1 MITLQCKLEF
11 QSSEDKR
18 KVLELTRRWSSC
30 LRYAY
35 NRLIEGYNPAYLR
48 KHLQKLFNLSS
59 KYVNDAIMR
68 AQYKIN
74 SMKALGNNPRKLI
87 FGGKKL
93 FFQLKKNHL
102 QGNKR
107 KKLYEEWKERRQGTA
122 YSRGQKHARG
132 NLNFRFFWIEN
143 QLYMRINVGKRNWI
157 YAKVKRKVKR
167 QKDKWINFANDLL
180 TAMETKRY
188 FPYSIELKLKN
199 GEVYAFITIEEKIPE
214 TCITKATGI
223 IGIDINASPFH
234 LALTEI
240 SQDGNL
246 LTYHRINLN
255 EFIGSSKEKRN
266 YLAWQV
272 AHKIIDFA
280 LQKNKAIAIENLK
293 KLPKGKRGD
302 GMAKLRRKF
311 QQWSYK
317 SILEKIEIL
326 ALRNGIEII
335 KVYPSFTSIIGK
347 LKYAPQYNIDKDI
360 AGAFVIGR
368 RALGFTEKLPKN
380 YKILSQDL
388 EFLMFSLA
396 RIEDKIEE
404 VKEKI
409 KKEGNEYKANALKM
423 KLKELKNNYSVLLKK
438 INFLQS
444 GKSEPISQQPVNR
457 GKERVRGNPSGLLN
471 NWRVLSIALAFSHLE
486 KTQRDFSPL
495 KRILISGDW
504 KGVATRVSPVT
515 WERDD

>member
-1 MITLQCKLEF
+1 V
-11 QSSEDKR
+11 
-18 KVLELTRRWSSC
+18 KVLDLMRRWSFC

-35 NRLIEGYNPAYLR
+35 NRLIEGYEPAYLR

-87 FGGKKL
+87 FGGKEL

-107 KKLYEEWKERRQGTA
+107 KKLYEEWKERRQGSA
-122 YSRGQKHARG
+122 YSRGQRHFQG

-143 QLYMRINVGKRNWI
+143 QLYLRINVGKRNWI
-157 YAKVKRKVKR
+157 YAKVRRKVKR
-167 QKDKWINFANDLL
+167 QKDKWINFVNDLL

-188 FPYSIELKLKN
+188 FPYSVELKFKN
-199 GEVYAFITIEEKIPE
+199 GEVYAYIAIEEKVPE
-214 TCITKATGI
+214 ICVTKATGI

-234 LALTEI
+234 FALAEI
-240 SQDGNL
+240 SRDGNL
-246 LTYHRINLN
+246 LSYHRINLN
-255 EFIGSSKEKRN
+255 DFIGSSKEKRN
-266 YLAWQV
+266 YLAWQI
-272 AHKIIDFA
+272 AHEVIDFA

-293 KLPKGKRGD
+293 KLSKGKRGD
-302 GMAKLRRKF
+302 GMAKLRKKL
-311 QQWSYK
+311 QQWFYK

-326 ALRNGIEII
+326 ALRNGIEVI
-335 KVYPSFTSIIGK
+335 KVKPSFTSIIGK

-368 RALGFTEKLPKN
+368 RALGFKEKLPKN

-388 EFLMFSLA
+388 EFLMFSLGKV
-396 RIEDKIEE
+396 EDKIEE
-404 VKEKI
+404 IKKKI
-409 KKEGNEYKANALKM
+409 KNERNEYKCNALKK
-423 KLKELKNNYSVLLKK
+423 KLRGLKSNYNLLLSKL
-438 INFLQS
+438 NSLQS
-444 GKSEPISQQPVNR
+444 GKSEPTSQQPVNR

-471 NWRVLSIALAFSHLE
+471 SWQVLSIALAFSSLE
-486 KTQRDFSPL
+486 ESFRDFSPL
-495 KRILISGDW
+495 KRILVSGDW
-504 KGVATRVSPVT
+504 RRVAPRASPVS
-515 WERDD
+515 WERDELNFE